1 MTTLLY
7 VGNSSGCV
15 GRCDAK
21 CYDARTP
28 DCDCICG
35 GKNHGVGRKQA
46 QDNVE
51 RQFLGDTL
59 DNLVKDYEAR
69 HGVKVSRVE
78 VLQAAL
84 PGLGV

>member
-1 MTTLLY
+1 MSTLIY

-35 GKNHGVGRKQA
+35 GKNHGAGRQQA
-46 QDNVE
+46 QQNIE
-51 RQFLGDTL
+51 REFFGDTL
-59 DNLVKDYEAR
+59 ANLRHEFEVR
-69 HGVKVSRVE
+69 HGVKVTDLIVA
-78 VLQAAL
+78 QAAL
-84 PGLGV
+84 PGLV